1 MNLNQVTLPARD
13 YATSVDFYK
22 KLGLVQIVESP
33 PRYAR
38 FECDGGATFS
48 IHTVDEPPGA
58 PGAVVYFEIEALDE
72 AVARLQAAG
81 VAFTSLPRDERW
93 LWREA
98 RLHDP
103 AGNEIC
109 LYRAGD
115 NRRFP
120 PWRLDAAGKLDV
132 PSGPASG

>member
-1 MNLNQVTLPARD
+1 MNLNQITLPARD
-13 YATSVDFYK
+13 YAESVAFYRR
-22 KLGLVQIVESP
+22 LGLVQIVDAP

-38 FECDGGATFS
+38 FECEGGATFS
-48 IHTVDEPPGA
+48 IHTVDEPSAG
-58 PGAVVYFEIEALDE
+58 PGAVVYFEVEALDE

-81 VAFTSLPRDERW
+81 VDFTSLPRDERW

-98 RLHDP
+98 RLRDP

-109 LYRAGD
+109 LYRAGE

-120 PWRLDAAGKLDV
+120 PWRLTAAGQHL
-132 PSGPASG
+132 PTEEASG